1 MDTITR
7 NDVKAWWTSFT
18 TRLRTA
24 PARAAA

>member
-18 TRLRTA
+18 TRLRA
-24 PARAAA
+24 SAARAAA